1 REVLARLERY
11 ELDVFAEEDAI
22 AAQAAAR
29 TAEAHAA
36 ATGQAAASASAGSS
50 AQSVEQSSSRTGV
63 SSSEALEA
71 ATRRAGRRKALA
83 QASLFDL
90 ANQKVIEEIRDVDPK
105 RLSPKQAKEL
115 LRKLR
120 QQMM

>member
-1 REVLARLERY
+1 VLANAREVLARLERY

-22 AAQAAAR
+22 AAQASLR

-36 ATGQAAASASAGSS
+36 AAGANTADHAGVGENDQSVALDAAA
-50 AQSVEQSSSRTGV
+50 
-63 SSSEALEA
+63 
-71 ATRRAGRRKALA
+71 RRAGRRKAVA

-90 ANQKVIEEIRDVDPK
+90 ANQKVVDEIRAVDPENI
-105 RLSPKQAKEL
+105 SAEEAQAL

>member
-1 REVLARLERY
+1 LARLERY

-22 AAQAAAR
+22 AAQAALR

-36 ATGQAAASASAGSS
+36 VAGAGDKSGFDKSGFLEHDASS
-50 AQSVEQSSSRTGV
+50 
-63 SSSEALEA
+63 ALEA
-71 ATRRAGRRKALA
+71 AARRAGRRKAVA

-90 ANQKVIEEIRDVDPK
+90 VNQKVVDEIRNVDPES
-105 RLSPKQAKEL
+105 LSPEEAQAL

-120 QQMM
+120 QQML